1 MSDPQAAAP
10 DVVAAFDAA
19 VRTYEQDLNTEGVIG
34 GLAYL
39 LGRGSTIARRFF
51 GSTSPAAQSPVDE
64 KTIVHWASVTKTF
77 TAVSIMQL
85 IERQLLT
92 LDTPITKFVPEL
104 REAHNP
110 FGSSDAITIE
120 HLLSHASGLRSPS
133 WPWETDAGDK
143 AQTPSPHEPS
153 AWSDLVALMPY
164 TSIAFPPG
172 SKASYSNLGFI
183 LLGRVVEAISG
194 DSIGVYID
202 KNVLRPLGMYES
214 FFDPAPFRLRNRRAG
229 SYTRRDGKLI
239 VHDREFLTGITAA
252 NGGLNGTADDMA
264 RFAQALM
271 RNGPSLV
278 EATTMQNILTV
289 RQPFDTDSRRR
300 VDVGLGFFLSTETN
314 VNGATRKSFGHS
326 GFQLGHRSSILLSS
340 NGDYGFIFWA
350 NTARA
355 KDGNPSAS
363 RLRVRLA
370 DTVFP
375 LLAQDGLK

>member
-1 MSDPQAAAP
+1 MSNSQTATP
-10 DVVAAFDAA
+10 DVMAAFDAA
-19 VRTYEQDLNTEGVIG
+19 VRVYEQELAAEGVVG
-34 GLAYL
+34 GLVYL

-51 GSTSPAAQSPVDE
+51 GSTSPEAQSPVDE
-64 KTIVHWASVTKTF
+64 ETIVHWASVTKTF

-104 REAHNP
+104 HHAHNP

-120 HLLSHASGLRSPS
+120 HLLSHSSGLRSAS
-133 WPWETDAGDK
+133 WPWKTDAGEK
-143 AQTPSPHEPS
+143 AQTPPPHEPS
-153 AWSDLVALMPY
+153 TWSHLVAMMPY
-164 TSIAFPPG
+164 TSVAFPLG

-183 LLGRVVEAISG
+183 LLGRVIEEISG

-214 FFDPAPFRLRNRRAG
+214 FFDPTPFRLRSRRAG
-229 SYTRRDGKLI
+229 SYTRRDGKLV
-239 VHDREFLTGITAA
+239 VHDREFATGITAA
-252 NGGLNGTADDMA
+252 NGGLNGTAKDMA

-271 RNGPSLV
+271 RNGPALV
-278 EATTMQNILTV
+278 DAKTMENVLTV
-289 RQPFDTDSRRR
+289 RQPFDADSRRR
-300 VDVGLGFFLSTETN
+300 VDIGLGFFLSTETN
-314 VNGATRKSFGHS
+314 ANGVTRKSFGHS

-340 NGDYGFIFWA
+340 NGEYGLIFWA

-363 RLRVRLA
+363 RLRARLV

-375 LLAQDGLK
+375 LLSKDGLK